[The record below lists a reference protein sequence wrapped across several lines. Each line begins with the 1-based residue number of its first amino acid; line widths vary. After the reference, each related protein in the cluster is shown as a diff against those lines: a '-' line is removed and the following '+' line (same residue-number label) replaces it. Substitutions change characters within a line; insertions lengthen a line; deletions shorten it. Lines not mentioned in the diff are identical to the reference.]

1 MGLCASEKHPD
12 EDDVINSTE
21 DDVTSTFQDLED
33 SMTWQSMTDRDIAAE
48 DEGMKYPG
56 VLGIS
61 NLVFASDSALTFT
74 KPLFGGSCATLYKCK
89 SEPTFLERNV
99 TFYVEPLTEVTP
111 QLFFGTFEDANNEVK
126 LKGLGITHII
136 SLIGPKHEI
145 KGMKHEHKPMSDFG
159 RTDLKRVVTTLWPSI
174 LESQQVGNKLFI
186 HCQCGQNRSAT
197 VVLCILMKLMGEKL
211 DVLYR
216 MVKEKR
222 PVIQINE
229 KYAKQLSE
237 MEIELF
243 GETSVPRRW
252 MSICS
257 YDMVSGD
264 VEFNEELDVAVS
276 PEETRRT
283 LSNESH
289 ESKKLD
295 TSSTVNSQLSSLN
308 DYDISGLEDLSPSI
322 KFCTTPYRPYLAVD

>member
-1 MGLCASEKHPD
+1 MGLCESER
-12 EDDVINSTE
+12 NSTE
-21 DDVTSTFQDLED
+21 EVVINPLEDEVTSTFEDLED
-33 SMTWQSMTDRDIAAE
+33 SVTWQSMTDREVVAA
-48 DEGMKYPG
+48 DQWMKYPEAI
-56 VLGIS
+56 GIPH
-61 NLVFASDSALTFT
+61 FGYDSDKEIMTNKL
-74 KPLFGGSCATLYKCK
+74 LFGRGCATLWK
-89 SEPTFLERNV
+89 SEATFFDRNV

-111 QLFFGTFEDANNEVK
+111 KLFFGTFDDANDEGK

-145 KGMKHEHKPMSDFG
+145 EGIKHEHKPMSDFG
-159 RTDLKRVVTTLWPSI
+159 RTDLKQVITELWPFI

-197 VVLCILMKLMGEKL
+197 VVLSILMKLMGEKL

-216 MVKEKR
+216 MVKKKR
-222 PVIQINE
+222 PVIQISE

-264 VEFNEELDVAVS
+264 VEFNEELEVEALA
-276 PEETRRT
+276 EETGRMLT
-283 LSNESH
+283 NESH
-289 ESKKLD
+289 ESKKLN
-295 TSSTVNSQLSSLN
+295 TPTVNSHLSSLN
-308 DYDISGLEDLSPSI
+308 DYDISGLEDLSPSM
-322 KFCTTPYRPYLAVD
+322 KFYNTPNTPCLKVY